1 VELVT
6 DASKLI
12 DRWPVLA
19 QQLHRALISAD
30 EDELATQVNEL
41 RIVEMCGCG
50 DDFCQSFYTE
60 PPPSGAFPE
69 GSYNVSCGEPGWE
82 GYLILDIVGGQ
93 IAYVEVLDRPPLD

>member
-1 VELVT
+1 MLTDLLTRHQRRAVRIVVALSLALTPRSVELVT

-41 RIVEMCGCG
+41 RIVEMCGCD

-60 PPPSGAFPE
+60 PPPSGAFP
-69 GSYNVSCGEPGWE
+69 
-82 GYLILDIVGGQ
+82 
-93 IAYVEVLDRPPLD
+93 